1 MAVLDSKDVHKS
13 LLKKGFVES
22 NSHHK
27 MYEYYYDGKFILHTH
42 ACGSTPTLHPMI
54 QRVIFISKFG
64 LAVSFDSS
72 VTYLTFFSLCTT
84 YIYFRFCRRDQ

>member
-42 ACGSTPTLHPMI
+42 ASHNGQDIDDYLIAKMKSQCKLDKK
-54 QRVIFISKFG
+54 QFIDLIKCP
-64 LAVSFDSS
+64 
-72 VTYLTFFSLCTT
+72 LTKER
-84 YIYFRFCRRDQ
+84 YIEILKENKIID